1 MSQFVPASTRIRRSR
16 ARNVDTDR
24 LLRRQAF
31 LVDLLRNNSR
41 SFVSRHN
48 FALRAAELAAIE
60 NALDQRDV
68 QYVRVTMTPAQC
80 RAASSGRR

>member
-16 ARNVDTDR
+16 ARNIDTDR

-41 SFVSRHN
+41 SLERRKDFVE
-48 FALRAAELAAIE
+48 RAAELAAIE

-80 RAASSGRR
+80 RAASTG